1 MLASGDCLRVDRLLL
16 LFGDDPIEIRAETDP
31 DLDHRLAVFRHSN
44 GPMYEPTYNP
54 RTARS
59 DIHLTVSA
67 PVFDALEV
75 LAKQKCQSVQDLIRR
90 SIRHLLD
97 NERRGSV

>member
-1 MLASGDCLRVDRLLL
+1 MMSPEATMKRPGRPPIDRSASC
-16 LFGDDPIEIRAETDP
+16 PSP
-31 DLDHRLAVFRHSN
+31 
-44 GPMYEPTYNP
+44 
-54 RTARS
+54 

-75 LAKQKCQSVQDLIRR
+75 LVKQKRQSVQDLIRR